1 MNTRK
6 KPESSADLEARV
18 AALEATVA
26 NHADQLD
33 AHEERIAELETAAPP
48 VEPPPVEPPPTEPPP
63 EGGTDQTLQQ
73 LVQNGGAV
81 TLPKDSYNEWCTIN
95 SATQI
100 TGKPTTIDVTGLTIS
115 NQKAIFDAQKDL
127 AISDLVLVGAK
138 VPDQNGA
145 GIRGARGANISLY
158 DCEVTGCQMGILVSG
173 GGADIEIV
181 GCNFHDCGAADGQSH
196 EIYCSAVNKGQYG
209 ETNFSIRDS
218 DVISGAHSCHPLKV
232 RATRIE
238 VKNCTLKGSTSTD
251 PNTVG
256 SVVDLPD
263 GGEVLIE
270 DTEIE
275 MMSTSP
281 TSTILGYMTENTSQ
295 GVGTVTLRRVKI
307 IDGRGRGGDLWCRSG
322 AGGKL
327 VLEDCTYTANAA
339 PNLVGWG
346 SVTGEFTKSSAAPA

>member
-1 MNTRK
+1 MNNRK
-6 KPESSADLEARV
+6 KPESSSDLDARV

-33 AHEERIAELETAAPP
+33 AHEERIAELETAEPP
-48 VEPPPVEPPPTEPPP
+48 VVEPPPTEPPP

-81 TLPKDSYNEWCTIN
+81 TLPKDNYKEFCTIN
-95 SATQI
+95 QATQI
-100 TGKPTTIDVTGLTIS
+100 TGKPTTIDVTGMTIG
-115 NQKAIFDAQKDL
+115 NQKGIFDAQKDL
-127 AISDLVLVGAK
+127 EVSDLVLKGAK

-145 GIRGARGANISLY
+145 GIRGAIGANIVMY

-173 GGADIEIV
+173 GGADIEIS

-196 EIYCSAVNKGQYG
+196 EIYCSAVNRTQYG
-209 ETNFSIRDS
+209 ETNFTINNS
-218 DVISGAHSCHPLKV
+218 DVIAGVHSCHPIKV
-232 RATRIE
+232 RATRTQI
-238 VKNCTLKGSTSTD
+238 KNCTLKGSTSTD
-251 PNTVG
+251 PNTAG

-263 GGEVLIE
+263 GGDVLIE

-295 GVGTVTLRRVKI
+295 GAGTVTLRRVKI

-322 AGGKL
+322 QGAKL
-327 VLEDCTYTANAA
+327 VLEECTYTADKP
-339 PNLVGWG
+339 PNLIGWA
-346 SVTGEFTKSSAAPA
+346 SVTGEFTR